1 MTLGLNETEDE
12 FNARIKMKLV
22 DLINCIC
29 SCIRNNASYYAFKRR
44 IHEKLKSSYY
54 VEQQHVQ
61 YPPDS
66 EQIPRYSL

>member
-29 SCIRNNASYYAFKRR
+29 SCIRNNSSYYAFKRI